1 METKKNVFN
10 FDAETNGL
18 YWQAFSLAAIVY
30 DAN

>member
-1 METKKNVFN
+1 MKHTNNVFS

-18 YWQAFSLAAIVY
+18 YGQAFSLAAIVY